1 MLVNLL
7 KTGRIK
13 KRGGGVCGGQR
24 FVLVNLLETGRIK
37 KRGGGVGGKDL
48 C

>member
-1 MLVNLL
+1 MLINLL
-7 KTGRIK
+7 ETGRIK
-13 KRGGGVCGGQR
+13 KRGGGGVGGQR

-37 KRGGGVGGKDL
+37 NWGGGGQGF

>member
-7 KTGRIK
+7 ETGRIK
-13 KRGGGVCGGQR
+13 KRVGGVGGQR

-37 KRGGGVGGKDL
+37 KRVGGVGGKDL